1 MVCSI
6 GNQTLLARTRTS
18 DDLVMQEQQ
27 TQLEAKLDIV
37 GRQIGKYANIVALLV
52 VFFQVLFLIIRSLF
66 ADRSLDMTFLLSVGR
81 IMIIGVCII
90 IVSFPEGLPLAVSV
104 AMALSVQRLKDN

>member
-1 MVCSI
+1 
-6 GNQTLLARTRTS
+6 
-18 DDLVMQEQQ
+18 MQEQQ